1 MDRLFEWLAA
11 TFCMLP
17 FLADVIL
24 QLKTKKGFIPP
35 VFGATFAAGFFFG
48 ALAHATGRGA
58 GVPLVFYIAGTV
70 VAFWSFVLK
79 AEKSEEKKDEALYGG
94 NADKR
99 DGKDNKP
106 QAENGKNESTGR
118 AA

>member
-1 MDRLFEWLAA
+1 MDRLFECLAA

-24 QLKTKKGFIPP
+24 QLKTKKEFIPP

-79 AEKSEEKKDEALYGG
+79 AEKSEEKKDEALY
-94 NADKR
+94 

>member
-1 MDRLFEWLAA
+1 MSEERTAWGWGLASV
-11 TFCMLP
+11 
-17 FLADVIL
+17 D
-24 QLKTKKGFIPP
+24 
-35 VFGATFAAGFFFG
+35 AAGTTLDVWYPELTLGPAPAEADRGNHNFG
-48 ALAHATGRGA
+48 ALAHAAGRGA

>member
-1 MDRLFEWLAA
+1 MSGGDVLYVAVSCGRHTAA
-11 TFCMLP
+11 ENEERVYAARVRRNVRVGLGGKC
-17 FLADVIL
+17 ADER
-24 QLKTKKGFIPP
+24 
-35 VFGATFAAGFFFG
+35 G
-48 ALAHATGRGA
+48 ALAHAAGRGA

>member
-1 MDRLFEWLAA
+1 MSGGDVLYVAVSCGRHTAAENEKRVYSARVRRNVRAGLFLRRAGACHGARGGRAARL
-11 TFCMLP
+11 
-17 FLADVIL
+17 
-24 QLKTKKGFIPP
+24 
-35 VFGATFAAGFFFG
+35 
-48 ALAHATGRGA
+48 
-58 GVPLVFYIAGTV
+58 YIAGTV

-106 QAENGKNESTGR
+106 QAENGKNERTGR

>member
-1 MDRLFEWLAA
+1 MDRLFECLAA
-11 TFCMLP
+11 AFCMLP
-17 FLADVIL
+17 FLTDVIL

-35 VFGATFAAGFFFG
+35 VFGATFALGFFFG
-48 ALAHATGRGA
+48 ALAHAAGRGA

-94 NADKR
+94 
-99 DGKDNKP
+99 KDNKP
-106 QAENGKNESTGR
+106 QTENGKNQKAGR

>member
-1 MDRLFEWLAA
+1 MSDGDVLYVAVSCGRHTAAENEKRVYSARVRRNVRAGLFLRRA
-11 TFCMLP
+11 
-17 FLADVIL
+17 
-24 QLKTKKGFIPP
+24 
-35 VFGATFAAGFFFG
+35 GACHG
-48 ALAHATGRGA
+48 ARS
-58 GVPLVFYIAGTV
+58 VPLVFYIAGTV

-106 QAENGKNESTGR
+106 QAENGKSERTGR

>member
-1 MDRLFEWLAA
+1 MSGG
-11 TFCMLP
+11 
-17 FLADVIL
+17 DVL
-24 QLKTKKGFIPP
+24 HVAVSCGRHTAVENEKRVYSARVRCNVRVGL
-35 VFGATFAAGFFFG
+35 FFG
-48 ALAHATGRGA
+48 ALAHAAGRGA

>member
-1 MDRLFEWLAA
+1 MSGSDVLYVAVSCGRHTAVENEKRVYSARVRRNVRAGLFLRRA
-11 TFCMLP
+11 
-17 FLADVIL
+17 
-24 QLKTKKGFIPP
+24 
-35 VFGATFAAGFFFG
+35 GAC
-48 ALAHATGRGA
+48 RGA

-99 DGKDNKP
+99 GGKDNKP
-106 QAENGKNESTGR
+106 QAENGKNQKAGR